1 MAKMCQEKENVMVV
15 TFLYIQNLP
24 VPYIHVQEVFYDRQV
39 WIHEFGM
46 HVMERKKVFFHS
58 YYEGQAVK
66 GSNKV
71 LTFLLDFTEK
81 YAPPTIITELLLFS
95 DSCPG

>member
-15 TFLYIQNLP
+15 TFLYILNLP
-24 VPYIHVQEVFYDRQV
+24 VPHIHVQEIFYGRQV

-46 HVMERKKVFFHS
+46 HVMERNKVFFHS

-66 GSNKV
+66 ESNEV
-71 LTFLLDFTEK
+71 LTFLLD
-81 YAPPTIITELLLFS
+81 
-95 DSCPG
+95 